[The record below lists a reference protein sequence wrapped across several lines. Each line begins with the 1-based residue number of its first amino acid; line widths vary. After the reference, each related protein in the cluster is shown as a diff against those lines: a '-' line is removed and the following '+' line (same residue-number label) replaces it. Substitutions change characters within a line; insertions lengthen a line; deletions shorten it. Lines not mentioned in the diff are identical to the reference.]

1 LVIEYNRKMEQL
13 FQKSRLRLNA
23 IQTGHVRNKY
33 EQIDWSDRLI
43 GILGPRGTGKTTLL
57 LQHLKLNQTDTAIYL
72 SLDDVYFTNHSL
84 IDLVEEFRLQGGRKL
99 YLDEIH
105 KYPGW
110 SREVKNI
117 YDTWHDISI
126 IFTGSSIINIFQ
138 QEGDLSRRAVFYEL
152 PGLSFR
158 EFLSFEQVY
167 ELPKTTLPDLLKNHG
182 DMAADYSQQ
191 FSPVKYWE
199 QYIRYGYYPFYK
211 ENLNTYPLR
220 LEQVIRLI
228 LEDEL
233 RFVEGFDLNNVRKI
247 YQLLSILASNVP
259 FKPNISKL
267 SEKIGINRLTLV
279 QYIHY
284 LEKARLINTLSA
296 VGKSISILQKP
307 DKIYL
312 ENPNL
317 HQVLTPGKTDKGSL
331 RESFFLNQLRN
342 AGHEV
347 ELPKQGDFMIDETYT
362 FEVGGKSKSFTQLK
376 GLKNAFIAADDMEI
390 GGFNK
395 IPLWM
400 FGLLY

>member
-1 LVIEYNRKMEQL
+1 MIEANKMEQL

-23 IQTGHVRNKY
+23 VQTKYVRNRHD
-33 EQIDWSDRLI
+33 QIDWSDRLI

-57 LQHLKLNQTDTAIYL
+57 LQHLKRNESDTAIYV

-84 IDLVEEFRLQGGRKL
+84 VDLVETFRLQGGRKL

-105 KYPGW
+105 KYPAW

-117 YDTWHDISI
+117 YDTWHDVSI
-126 IFTGSSIINIFQ
+126 VFTGSSIINIYQ

-158 EFLSFEQVY
+158 EFLAFEEIY
-167 ELPKTTLPDLLKNHG
+167 ELPKTSLTDLLKNHSN
-182 DMAADYSQQ
+182 MAAEYSRQ
-191 FSPVKYWE
+191 FAPVKYWE
-199 QYIRYGYYPFYK
+199 QYIQHGYYPFYK
-211 ENLNTYPLR
+211 ENLNTYPIR
-220 LEQVIRLI
+220 LEQVIRLV

-247 YQLLSILASNVP
+247 YQLLSILATNVP

-267 SEKIGINRLTLV
+267 SEKIGINRATLV

-296 VGKSISILQKP
+296 VGKSISTLQKP

-312 ENPNL
+312 DNPNL
-317 HQVLTPGKTDKGSL
+317 HQVLAPSKTDKGSL

-342 AGHEV
+342 ANHNV
-347 ELPKQGDFMIDETYT
+347 ELPKQGDFIVDETYT

-376 GLKNAFIAADDMEI
+376 GLKNAYVAADDMEI
-390 GGFNK
+390 GAFYK